1 MKYVIDPLHSDI
13 EFKIKH
19 LMISNVRGRFT
30 SFRASMDS
38 SERDFSDAQIECE
51 IDVQSIYTG
60 ITDRDNHLRSPDFF
74 DIEKHPHINF
84 QSTSIEKTETEYV
97 VYGDF
102 TIRGV
107 TKPIV
112 LKGSYNGN
120 DEDAYG
126 QTKYGFELS
135 GTIKRSDWALNFNML
150 GGRNT
155 LMIGD
160 EVLLDI
166 SIQMVEHNV
175 D

>member
-30 SFRASMDS
+30 SFRASMES
-38 SERDFSDAQIECE
+38 SERDFSDASIECE

-74 DIEKHPHINF
+74 DIEQYPHIRF
-84 QSTSIEKTETEYV
+84 KSTGLEKKGEEYV
-97 VYGDF
+97 IFGDF
-102 TIRGV
+102 TIRDV
-107 TKPIV
+107 TKPIT
-112 LKGSYNGN
+112 LRGTYNGN

-126 QTKYGFELS
+126 QTKYGFELI
-135 GTIKRSDWALNFNML
+135 GKIKRSDWALDFNML

-160 EVLLDI
+160 DVILDI
-166 SIQMVEHNV
+166 SIQMVEDV
-175 D
+175 